1 MTPVRTDGEPSA
13 PRARARRPPSSLIA
27 NPAMALPLERTLK
40 REVVIDGAPYT
51 VTLSPLGVKLVRK
64 GFRKGRAVSW
74 RALLAQAGDASDGGA
89 SDAELDGSDTD

>member
-1 MTPVRTDGEPSA
+1 
-13 PRARARRPPSSLIA
+13 
-27 NPAMALPLERTLK
+27 MALPLERTLK

-74 RALLAQAGDASDGGA
+74 RALLAQSAPEDDGEDGPPAGG
-89 SDAELDGSDTD
+89 

>member
-1 MTPVRTDGEPSA
+1 
-13 PRARARRPPSSLIA
+13 
-27 NPAMALPLERTLK
+27 MALPLERTLK

-74 RALLAQAGDASDGGA
+74 RALLAQAGDADAPDGGASDGGA
-89 SDAELDGSDTD
+89 SDAELDESDTD

>member
-1 MTPVRTDGEPSA
+1 
-13 PRARARRPPSSLIA
+13 
-27 NPAMALPLERTLK
+27 MALPLERTLK

-74 RALLAQAGDASDGGA
+74 RALLAQGVPDGDAGDGEGPDGEDGG
-89 SDAELDGSDTD
+89 

>member
-1 MTPVRTDGEPSA
+1 
-13 PRARARRPPSSLIA
+13 
-27 NPAMALPLERTLK
+27 MALPLERTLK

-74 RALLAQAGDASDGGA
+74 RALLAQAGADGDAPDGADPNG
-89 SDAELDGSDTD
+89 EG

>member
-1 MTPVRTDGEPSA
+1 
-13 PRARARRPPSSLIA
+13 
-27 NPAMALPLERTLK
+27 MALPLERTLK

-74 RALLAQAGDASDGGA
+74 RALLGQAGDAGAPDGGT
-89 SDAELDGSDTD
+89 SDAAPDEPDTD

>member
-1 MTPVRTDGEPSA
+1 
-13 PRARARRPPSSLIA
+13 
-27 NPAMALPLERTLK
+27 MALPLERTLK

-74 RALLAQAGDASDGGA
+74 RALLAQAEPEGDSGNAGDAA
-89 SDAELDGSDTD
+89 DA